1 MIDALGNA
9 IRYAERSLLVLAC
22 VALFALTL
30 LTTADALL
38 RYIFNAPITGSHEL
52 ADEFLMPAVI
62 YFALTYVYSSGGHIR
77 ITIVSDL
84 LPIGMQRALLCIWD
98 AIAAAVF
105 AMIAHG
111 VWHRMWESYEFREY
125 STSPLDYL
133 LAPSYAIV
141 AIGATLMAIRL
152 ALAAITAR
160 HPKSGTLSL
169 DH

>member
-1 MIDALGNA
+1 MFEVLGKS
-9 IRYAERSLLVLAC
+9 IRYAERAFLVLAC
-22 VALFALTL
+22 IALFGLTL

-52 ADEFLMPAVI
+52 ADEFLMPTVI

-84 LPIGMQRALLCIWD
+84 LPLGMQRALLCLWD
-98 AIAAAVF
+98 TVAAALF
-105 AMIAHG
+105 ATVAHG

-160 HPKSGTLSL
+160 HPKPGTLSL